1 MSMTDWAKREVEI
14 ACKRERGNKE
24 ESEWDYGCA
33 CYESALKAFE
43 SLMQDGHSG
52 FSISVTKQ
60 ILIRLIEGKPLT
72 PIEDTEDIWYEVGG
86 YKDDRKHYQCKRMSS
101 LFKDVH
107 SDGTVKYSD
116 TDRIKCFDVD
126 NLKVSYY
133 SGLVANIING
143 KFPITMPYVPRNPI
157 KVYCKEWLT
166 DRKNGDFDTVAIL
179 YAIMPDDEK
188 VEIEMFF
195 KEAENG
201 WKEIDKGEYESRVA
215 MHVERE
221 KKEKEMEQEG

>member
-1 MSMTDWAKREVEI
+1 MSMKDWARREIEI
-14 ACKRERGNKE
+14 ACAKERGNKE

-101 LFKDVH
+101 LFKEVH
-107 SDGTVKYSD
+107 SDGTVRYSD
-116 TDRIKCFDVD
+116 NDRIMCFDV
-126 NLKVSYY
+126 NNPRVSYY
-133 SGLVANIING
+133 SGLVADIVDE
-143 KFPITMPYVPRNPI
+143 KFPIAMPYVPKNPI

-179 YAIMPDDEK
+179 YAVLPDGKK
-188 VEIEMFF
+188 VDIQRYF
-195 KEAENG
+195 KDAENG
-201 WKEIDKGEYESRVA
+201 YEEIDKDEYESRVVA
-215 MHVERE
+215 HNARE
-221 KKEKEMEQEG
+221 LKEVDSEC